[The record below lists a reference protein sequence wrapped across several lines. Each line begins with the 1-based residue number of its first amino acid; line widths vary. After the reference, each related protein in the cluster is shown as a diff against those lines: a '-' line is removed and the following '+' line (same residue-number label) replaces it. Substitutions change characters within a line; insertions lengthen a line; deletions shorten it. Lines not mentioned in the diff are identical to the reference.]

1 MDFKNKVVYEMYPK
15 SFLDS
20 NKDGIGDLRG
30 AVEKLPYLHY
40 LGIDYIWLT
49 PFYKSPQN
57 DNGYDITDYCS
68 IDPIF
73 GSIDDF
79 KTLIREAAKYDI
91 SIMLDMV
98 FNHTSTT
105 HQWFQKAL
113 KGDKKYQDYYFF
125 KDGTEDKAPTNW
137 KSKFGGSAWKYVPE
151 LKKWYLH
158 LFDVTQADLNW
169 ENKAVRDELK
179 SVITFWKKMGVKGF
193 RFDVINLI
201 SKPHQFID
209 DYDGDGKIFYTDGPK
224 VHTFLKELVA
234 DTKIKN
240 FITVGEMSSTTL
252 EACAKYAGAKEK
264 ELSMCFNF
272 HHLKVDYYKNDKW
285 QLMQPDIEKLKDI
298 LVYWQTG
305 MQENDASQALFWSN
319 HDQPRVVSRF
329 GDDKKY
335 WAVSAKMLATSM
347 YLLRGIP
354 YIYQGEEIGM
364 TNADFTQIEQYKD
377 VESTNYYKI
386 LQEQGKSQQEAMH
399 ILNVRSRDNSR
410 TPMQWNAE
418 NNAGFT
424 DGKPW
429 LGVNENYLKINVE
442 DEMHDP
448 KSILSYYRQLLKL
461 RKEKCALTDGKIKFM
476 YREIPNLFAYTRYIG
491 SEKIV
496 VMNNFSAE
504 KISLKNELANK
515 VKSVLLGNYD
525 DGYTVGESIVLRP
538 YESMVLEL
546 KS

>member
-1 MDFKNKVVYEMYPK
+1 
-15 SFLDS
+15 
-20 NKDGIGDLRG
+20 
-30 AVEKLPYLHY
+30 
-40 LGIDYIWLT
+40 
-49 PFYKSPQN
+49 
-57 DNGYDITDYCS
+57 
-68 IDPIF
+68 
-73 GSIDDF
+73 
-79 KTLIREAAKYDI
+79 
-91 SIMLDMV
+91 MLDMV

-125 KDGTEDKAPTNW
+125 KDGSADKAPTNW

-224 VHTFLKELVA
+224 VHAFLKELVA

-298 LVYWQTG
+298 LVYWQIG

-335 WAVSAKMLATSM
+335 WAISAKMLAASM

-386 LQEQGKSQQEAMH
+386 LQAQGKSQQEAMH

-410 TPMQWNAE
+410 TPMQWNAK

-429 LGVNENYLKINVE
+429 IKINENYSTVNVE
-442 DEMHDP
+442 NEMNDP
-448 KSILSYYRQLLKL
+448 KSILSYYRKLLKL
-461 RKEKCALTDGKIKFM
+461 RKEKRALTDGKIKFI
-476 YREIPNLFAYTRYIG
+476 YREIPNLFAYIRCIG

-496 VMNNFSAE
+496 VLNNFSAE
-504 KISLKNELANK
+504 KISFKNELSNK

-525 DGYTVGESIVLRP
+525 DGYAVGESIVLRP